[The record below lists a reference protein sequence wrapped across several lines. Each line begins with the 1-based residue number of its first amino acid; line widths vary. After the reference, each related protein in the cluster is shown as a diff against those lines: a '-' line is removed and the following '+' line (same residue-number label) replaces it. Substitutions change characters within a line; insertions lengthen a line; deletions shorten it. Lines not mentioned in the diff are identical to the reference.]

1 MASSALHPWNRDIGG
16 ESETPVHL
24 FICRQFIRE
33 AEAAIEGVARLGH
46 LRLHPFPARCGA
58 PPLQEDE
65 VARLME
71 GVPAAEP
78 VIWVGGVCTARLC
91 VPGGRCD
98 RAAAQRPAAVY
109 PLSQCFHLLA
119 DPDLVDDQLRAGS
132 YLCSPG
138 WLANWRKHLQALGLA
153 EPAMARALFAD
164 SVRCLVLLDTEA
176 AQQSTHAADSTPP
189 TLLAEL
195 EAFAA
200 HVDRPYARKPVGLGY
215 LRLQL
220 TQIGTQAAL
229 RQARMQATERVS
241 EAQRQAAE
249 AAMAMDL
256 LGELSSATDQADVI
270 RRMLDIFRALFAPS
284 RLCYVPVDAD
294 SGSVVSPVSL
304 GEQLSLAD
312 AVLTEARMFAR
323 GEAMSADTASGDGF
337 MLRLQHGAEVLGIF
351 VLEGFALPR
360 YRLEYQ
366 NLALQML
373 GLCAMAMA
381 RAQALE
387 GLSRSEARYRSL
399 FTAMQEGFVVHEVR
413 QRASSGADEYCF
425 VDVNHAFERLAGVAR
440 DALIGRCYGQVSPMV
455 CGVYLERC
463 AEAAR
468 TGHPV
473 HFETEL
479 AAQGKVLDVYAYC
492 PMPGFFA
499 VVLAD
504 ITLRREAEAR
514 VHHLAHHDPLTD
526 LPNRTL
532 LGQRAT
538 IALAQM
544 TEQQQSL
551 ALLFCDLDRFK
562 EINDRLGHAAGDRL
576 LREVARRFRSVVR
589 KADTVSRFGGDEFV
603 VLLPQTNRAS
613 AYAVG
618 QKLLASMARP
628 VELEGELLTVSLSI
642 GISLY
647 PEHGSAFEELS
658 RAADV
663 ALYAAKRGGR
673 ARVHLYEDDIEADL
687 VGEPR

>member
-1 MASSALHPWNRDIGG
+1 
-16 ESETPVHL
+16 
-24 FICRQFIRE
+24 
-33 AEAAIEGVARLGH
+33 
-46 LRLHPFPARCGA
+46 
-58 PPLQEDE
+58 
-65 VARLME
+65 
-71 GVPAAEP
+71 
-78 VIWVGGVCTARLC
+78 
-91 VPGGRCD
+91 
-98 RAAAQRPAAVY
+98 
-109 PLSQCFHLLA
+109 
-119 DPDLVDDQLRAGS
+119 
-132 YLCSPG
+132 
-138 WLANWRKHLQALGLA
+138 
-153 EPAMARALFAD
+153 
-164 SVRCLVLLDTEA
+164 
-176 AQQSTHAADSTPP
+176 
-189 TLLAEL
+189 
-195 EAFAA
+195 
-200 HVDRPYARKPVGLGY
+200 
-215 LRLQL
+215 
-220 TQIGTQAAL
+220 
-229 RQARMQATERVS
+229 
-241 EAQRQAAE
+241 
-249 AAMAMDL
+249 
-256 LGELSSATDQADVI
+256 
-270 RRMLDIFRALFAPS
+270 
-284 RLCYVPVDAD
+284 
-294 SGSVVSPVSL
+294 
-304 GEQLSLAD
+304 
-312 AVLTEARMFAR
+312 
-323 GEAMSADTASGDGF
+323 
-337 MLRLQHGAEVLGIF
+337 
-351 VLEGFALPR
+351 
-360 YRLEYQ
+360 
-366 NLALQML
+366 
-373 GLCAMAMA
+373 
-381 RAQALE
+381 
-387 GLSRSEARYRSL
+387 
-399 FTAMQEGFVVHEVR
+399 
-413 QRASSGADEYCF
+413 
-425 VDVNHAFERLAGVAR
+425 
-440 DALIGRCYGQVSPMV
+440 MV

-504 ITLRREAEAR
+504 ITLRREAEVR

-562 EINDRLGHAAGDRL
+562 DINDRLGHAAGDRL
-576 LREVARRFRSVVR
+576 LREVARRLRSVVR

-618 QKLLASMARP
+618 EKLLASMARP

-647 PEHGSAFEELS
+647 PEHGSAFEDLS